1 MDEVDGTLPT
11 FVVIMNY
18 KGDNTSQEK
27 AELNSSSN

>member
-11 FVVIMNY
+11 FVVTMNY
-18 KGDNTSQEK
+18 KEDNTSQEK